1 MNAATATDY
10 DIIIAGGGM
19 IGTSLGLA
27 LAPLELRV
35 GIVEAVARGAAEQP
49 SFDDRSTAL
58 SRSSQRTFEAMG
70 LWPEIVAAA
79 TPIRSIHVSD
89 KGRFGFA
96 EQDVEAL
103 GYVVINRVL
112 GQVLQSALAAVDGLD
127 FLCPARIC
135 DVRTSDEVV
144 TATIE
149 EQGVQRTLSSRLLV
163 AADGANSTV
172 RDMIGISAS
181 RVDYEQWAVVGN
193 LLPEKDPDNRAF
205 ERFTATGPIAMLPTA
220 DRRAAF
226 VWILPPVQAQ
236 EMLALTDDEFTDR
249 LQDTFGYRLGG
260 FSKVGKRAAYPLAL
274 TKTNGLV
281 ARRSIVVG
289 NAAHG
294 LHPVAAQG
302 FNLGMRDVAALCD
315 CIYDAMIETDAA
327 HDSAHVGPPSTAH
340 DSAYVGQP
348 DPGSVT
354 VLDNYSKWRRS
365 DQKKLLRFTDGIVR
379 LFGDQRRP
387 VKALRNLG
395 MLGFDL
401 IPGVRRTFAKHTM
414 GLAGRLPRLSRGVPL
429 E

>member
-1 MNAATATDY
+1 
-10 DIIIAGGGM
+10 
-19 IGTSLGLA
+19 
-27 LAPLELRV
+27 
-35 GIVEAVARGAAEQP
+35 
-49 SFDDRSTAL
+49 
-58 SRSSQRTFEAMG
+58 MG

-89 KGRFGFA
+89 KGRFGFSHIDAA